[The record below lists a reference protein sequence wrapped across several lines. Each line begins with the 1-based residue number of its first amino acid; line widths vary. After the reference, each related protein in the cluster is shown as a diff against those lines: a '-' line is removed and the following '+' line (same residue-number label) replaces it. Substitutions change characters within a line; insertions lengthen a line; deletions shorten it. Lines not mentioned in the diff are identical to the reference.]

1 MGDGMPVTIDGLL
14 TEPRRRASGGAY
26 PGRFTCH
33 HVQWTETGAQ
43 QSATFVLTA
52 REIADAAESRLVWT
66 DQDVQRGIKPGLP
79 YPAERELPLC
89 DGYPDLNTYV
99 FDPEKADDIALKLL
113 EGEQLF
119 LNPLIWNLRP
129 GSFSA
134 YWNETVGD
142 LYLYSGRIYLPDS
155 HHRHQA
161 ILKAVRA
168 FDDDPTEYPRFSPEM
183 EFRVELYFLSK
194 LDEGNYF
201 FDKNQRPKP
210 TAKSKA
216 YDLTTQDDLSLLA
229 KRVIDKSQALHHNVN
244 RVTDK
249 LTATNYQVVT
259 LSTLRQMM
267 QLFAPGDALDETEIE
282 GFAQVAATFYD
293 MLAEARPELAVLELP
308 DRREVRRESLV
319 DSAVMMFGY
328 ASLMRDFNAVI
339 ADEGLARAKES
350 WRLRLA
356 RLSGDYE
363 FKSWHGDFFART
375 NPLWLATGIL
385 KPGKNPGKLT
395 LSNTGATRAQAGRV
409 LSQLLSLETVP
420 RDIQFLATR

>member
-1 MGDGMPVTIDGLL
+1 MPVAIDGLL
-14 TEPRRRASGGAY
+14 TKPRRRASGSAY

-33 HVQWTETGAQ
+33 HIQWTETGSQ

-52 REIADAAESRLVWT
+52 RELADAAESRLVWT

-79 YPAERELPLC
+79 YPAERELPLS

-99 FDPEKADDIALKLL
+99 FDPEKADDIAVKLL
-113 EGEQLF
+113 EGSQLF

-129 GSFSA
+129 GKFSA
-134 YWNETVGD
+134 YWNDADQD

-168 FDDDPTEYPRFSPEM
+168 FDDDPTEYPRFSPDV
-183 EFRVELYFLSK
+183 EFRIELYFLSK

-229 KRVIDKSQALHHNVN
+229 KRVIDKSSALHHNVN
-244 RVTDK
+244 RVTDR
-249 LTATNYQVVT
+249 LTASNYQVIT

-267 QLFAPGDALDETEIE
+267 QLFAPADALDETEIE
-282 GFAQVAATFYD
+282 GFAQVAATFYE
-293 MLAEARPELAVLELP
+293 MLAGARPELAVLELA
-308 DRREVRRESLV
+308 DRREIRRKLLV

-328 ASLMRDFNAVI
+328 AFLMRDFNTSI
-339 ADEGLARAKES
+339 AEEGLMRATQS
-350 WRLRLA
+350 WKLRLD
-356 RLSGDYE
+356 RLGAEYV
-363 FKSWHGDFFART
+363 FKDWHGDFFSRS
-375 NPLWLATGIL
+375 NPLWIATGIL
-385 KPGKNPGKLT
+385 KPGKSGGKLT

-420 RDIQFLATR
+420 SDIRFLVTR